1 MAHTRVLQF
10 DRRCVNT
17 NRQEGSQRCIPMADT
32 VSWVP
37 QPLPEDPLEQRKI
50 RTRLVIL
57 AVIGLIA
64 LVISAISSR
73 S

>member
-1 MAHTRVLQF
+1 MAHTGVLQF

-17 NRQEGSQRCIPMADT
+17 TRQEGSQRCIAMANS
-32 VSWVP
+32 VSWV
-37 QPLPEDPLEQRKI
+37 QPLSEDPREQRNV

-73 S
+73 F